1 MIFYQIKYN
10 LSIIMM
16 RYIFTINIYSKQLE
30 NNYNNQFNININGIS
45 YTNNLVKEYE

>member
-1 MIFYQIKYN
+1 MHIKHTLLPLIFIQ
-10 LSIIMM
+10 
-16 RYIFTINIYSKQLE
+16 IFTINIYSKQLE

>member
-1 MIFYQIKYN
+1 MHIKHILLSLIFIQ
-10 LSIIMM
+10 
-16 RYIFTINIYSKQLE
+16 IFTINIYSKQLE